1 MPMMVADGFLDQAF
15 FVRLVSLSP
24 GNSDYALQNAVASA
38 IGNASVA
45 GNQSC
50 TVATAA
56 YTTALVQLMIE
67 RLVNMGYTAT
77 LSGTTLTV
85 NWSVM

>member
-1 MPMMVADGFLDQAF
+1 MPMMVADGFIDQAF
-15 FVRLVSLSP
+15 FMRLVSLVP
-24 GNSDYALQNAVASA
+24 GNADYALGNAIAGA
-38 IGNASVA
+38 IGNAACA
-45 GNQSC
+45 GAQTC

-56 YTTALVQLMIE
+56 YSNTLVQLFIE

>member
-1 MPMMVADGFLDQAF
+1 MMSGDGLLDPAF
-15 FVRLVSLSP
+15 VMRLISLVP
-24 GNSDYALQNAVASA
+24 GNLDFALQNAVSMAISSA
-38 IGNASVA
+38 AVGGA
-45 GNQSC
+45 QTC

-56 YTTALVQLMIE
+56 YTNALVQIMIE

>member
-1 MPMMVADGFLDQAF
+1 MPMMESDGLLDQAW
-15 FVRLVSLSP
+15 VMREISLAP
-24 GNSDYALQNAVASA
+24 GNADYGLQNVVSNAISSAAVAGA
-38 IGNASVA
+38 
-45 GNQSC
+45 QTC

-56 YTTALVQLMIE
+56 YANALVQQIIQ

>member
-1 MPMMVADGFLDQAF
+1 MPMMVSDGFIDTAF

-24 GNSDYALQNAVASA
+24 GNADFSLQSAVSNAVSA
-38 IGNASVA
+38 AAITGA
-45 GNQSC
+45 QTC

-56 YTTALVQLMIE
+56 YATALVQLMIE
-67 RLVNMGYTAT
+67 RLVNMGYTAS
-77 LSGTTLTV
+77 LSGTTLTI

>member
-1 MPMMVADGFLDQAF
+1 MPMMESDGLLDQAW
-15 FVRLVSLSP
+15 VMREISLAP
-24 GNSDYALQNAVASA
+24 GNADYGLQNVVSNAISNAAVTGA
-38 IGNASVA
+38 
-45 GNQSC
+45 QTC

-56 YTTALVQLMIE
+56 YANALVQLMIQ

>member
-1 MPMMVADGFLDQAF
+1 MPMMVSDGFIEPAF
-15 FVRLVSLSP
+15 FIRLVSLLP
-24 GNSDYALQNAVASA
+24 GNADFNLQSIVSDNIESAALVGLQT
-38 IGNASVA
+38 
-45 GNQSC
+45 C

-56 YTTALVQLMIE
+56 YANSLVQIIIE